1 MNETLAQRRFIGRF
15 LGRSRY
21 EPVLALQRQL
31 FAARQRGDIEDT
43 VLFVEHDPVI
53 TLGRGTRAG
62 HLLASEETL
71 QSLGVDLI
79 AVERGGDITL
89 HAPGQLV
96 CYPILDL
103 RPDRCDVRRYVND
116 LADCM
121 RRVLLDLGLDAG
133 LVEGKV
139 GLWLDR
145 ASPARWSGA
154 GTAADMAKI
163 GAIGVRLSRWTT
175 MHGYALNLS
184 TNLQLYG
191 LIVPCGIREYPVT
204 SVQQITGHSPSV
216 SDVAARAFEH
226 VANVFGAEA
235 SEWHVEA
242 PPSY

>member
-1 MNETLAQRRFIGRF
+1 MNELAQRQFIGRF

-21 EPVLALQRQL
+21 EPVLQLQRQL
-31 FAARQRGDIEDT
+31 FAARQRGDIKDT
-43 VLFVEHDPVI
+43 VLFVEHEPVI

-62 HLLASEETL
+62 HLLASEESL
-71 QSLGVDLI
+71 QALGVDLV

-103 RPDRCDVRRYVND
+103 RPDRCDVRRYVKD

-121 RRVLLDLGLDAG
+121 RRVLLDFELDTG

-145 ASPARWSGA
+145 ASPSQWPGA
-154 GTAADMAKI
+154 SAAAELAKI

-204 SVQQITGHSPSV
+204 SVQQVTGNSPNV
-216 SDVAARAFEH
+216 IDVASRAFKH
-226 VANVFGAEA
+226 VADVFEAEA
-235 SEWHVEA
+235 VEWHVDN
-242 PPSY
+242 PLT